1 MKYIKYASTS
11 EKVSIGLEMTAI
23 TLYLISTVLAFILQ
37 TNMNTAFHNIFM
49 IVMLT
54 AILTLNLKSI
64 KKRVTQLEIVSSKE
78 E

>member
-37 TNMNTAFHNIFM
+37 TNMNTAIHNIFM

-64 KKRVTQLEIVSSKE
+64 KKRVTQLEIVPSNE

>member
-37 TNMNTAFHNIFM
+37 TNMNTAIHNIFM

>member
-1 MKYIKYASTS
+1 MKYIKYAFTS

-37 TNMNTAFHNIFM
+37 TNMDTAIHNIFM

-54 AILTLNLKSI
+54 AILTLTLKSI
-64 KKRVTQLEIVSSKE
+64 KKRVTHLEIVPSKE